1 MHSGGRGKFFSPLLP
16 DSNLL
21 KDLGVFH
28 LPNSNCLLEDYSFFI
43 YGRGLSIN
51 YVYWEEGGGVLC
63 VKREGGGG
71 EDADI
76 SWQTNYEV

>member
-1 MHSGGRGKFFSPLLP
+1 MVVEASFFSPLLP

-43 YGRGLSIN
+43 YSRGLSIN
-51 YVYWEEGGGVLC
+51 DVLRGGGGVLC
-63 VKREGGGG
+63 VKRGGRGMWTFLG
-71 EDADI
+71 
-76 SWQTNYEV
+76 NKL